1 MGTIL
6 LFIILMIQKTLS
18 SLLREFCK
26 VISTM
31 SNNKKGLNLIVLNL
45 EKIMKHTMFLE
56 TETGKLTIA
65 DVYTTNQQ
73 LFLVIF

>member
-1 MGTIL
+1 
-6 LFIILMIQKTLS
+6 
-18 SLLREFCK
+18 
-26 VISTM
+26 M